1 MANQRAEVVFE
12 IDGEEYRRRPTFAL
26 INAIEASYGSCM
38 RLLQKIQNNE
48 IGVADTA
55 NMVYLILGGK
65 DAGGPKR
72 SVVQEAVFEDGY
84 IHHLA
89 KVAEFVAAAIIDPDS
104 SREAEGDERPSR
116 QTAET

>member
-1 MANQRAEVVFE
+1 MSNQRAEVVFE

-38 RLLQKIQNNE
+38 RLLQKIQANE

-55 NMVYLILGGK
+55 ALVYLILGGREQ
-65 DAGGPKR
+65 GGPKR
-72 SVVQEAVFEDGY
+72 AVVQEAVFDDGY

-89 KVAEFVAAAIIDPDS
+89 KVAEFVAAAILDPEGG
-104 SREAEGDERPSR
+104 EAKADERPSR
-116 QTAET
+116 KAATEK